1 MKFISKIE
9 GIEFN
14 NKEILRMSQ
23 KFNLCQDIVKLLF
36 ARGID
41 NEDKIDKYL
50 NSGVSSLYNPFLLKN
65 MQEVV
70 DKIKYYIMLKKRIL
84 IMGDYDTDGIS
95 ASAILFKYFKSIGVD
110 TNVFLP
116 NRVVDGYGLT
126 IDSLDKV
133 KSMYSPD
140 LIITV
145 DC

>member
-1 MKFISKIE
+1 MKFVSKIE

-70 DKIKYYIMLKKRIL
+70 DKIK
-84 IMGDYDTDGIS
+84 
-95 ASAILFKYFKSIGVD
+95 
-110 TNVFLP
+110 
-116 NRVVDGYGLT
+116 
-126 IDSLDKV
+126 
-133 KSMYSPD
+133 
-140 LIITV
+140 
-145 DC
+145 

>member
-70 DKIKYYIMLKKRIL
+70 DKIKYYIMSKKRIL

-95 ASAILFKYFKSIGVD
+95 ASAILFKYF
-110 TNVFLP
+110 NFFF
-116 NRVVDGYGLT
+116 
-126 IDSLDKV
+126 
-133 KSMYSPD
+133 
-140 LIITV
+140 
-145 DC
+145 